1 MARASPLPPKETRD
15 SSEPRRAGPH
25 CLPRTASGS
34 WKPSG
39 LTGPPGEEQV
49 FLEIWRRRGWSP
61 ALLSLASQETPSAKA
76 EPWPTLFFPPAPA
89 GPDTPSRS
97 TPAPAVPPT
106 PPDSET
112 MGKVRSLHRLR
123 PTVAAA
129 PRIARFSRDFLGR
142 ETPYWP
148 GTSPIAQQ
156 AAPPAPGRTGLPG
169 SLGRALAP
177 ASTTQVL

>member
-1 MARASPLPPKETRD
+1 MARASPLPPRETRD
-15 SSEPRRAGPH
+15 SSEPRSAGPH
-25 CLPRTASGS
+25 WLPWSASGS

-39 LTGPPGEEQV
+39 LAGPPGEQV
-49 FLEIWRRRGWSP
+49 FLEICRRRGWSP
-61 ALLSLASQETPSAKA
+61 ALLSPARQETPSAKA
-76 EPWPTLFFPPAPA
+76 ESWPTLFFPPAPA
-89 GPDTPSRS
+89 GPDTP
-97 TPAPAVPPT
+97 APTVPPT

-123 PTVAAA
+123 PAAA
-129 PRIARFSRDFLGR
+129 ATPRIARFSRDLLGR

-177 ASTTQVL
+177 VSTTQVL